1 LIECNN
7 KGVKMNRSKARE
19 AAFKLLYSLQ
29 IMSESNIEEQIEL
42 FIKDEEI
49 DDKEAIKFITDI
61 IEGTAQNNN
70 DIEEQIKQNIKQDW
84 TISRI
89 SKIDLTLLKLGIY
102 EMIYAKVPYK
112 VVINEVVELAKMY
125 GDDSSKSFVNGVLAS
140 IVKKNNLA
148 EDDANEE

>member
-1 LIECNN
+1 
-7 KGVKMNRSKARE
+7 MNRSKARE

-125 GDDSSKSFVNGVLAS
+125 GDDSSKLFVNGVLAS

>member
-1 LIECNN
+1 
-7 KGVKMNRSKARE
+7 MNRSKDRE

-61 IEGTAQNNN
+61 IEGTSQNNN